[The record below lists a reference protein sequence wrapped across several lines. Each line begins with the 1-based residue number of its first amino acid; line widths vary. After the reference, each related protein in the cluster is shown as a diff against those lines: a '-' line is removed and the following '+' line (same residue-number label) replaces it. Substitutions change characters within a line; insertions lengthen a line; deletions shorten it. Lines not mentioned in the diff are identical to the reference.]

1 MYTRGRGSLSCN
13 SGELVPE
20 RDWLDETGELTERM
34 RAFPWGTAPLESSTT
49 RQEGGMR

>member
-1 MYTRGRGSLSCN
+1 MRTGTRTVPGNCGT
-13 SGELVPE
+13 LVPE

-34 RAFPWGTAPLESSTT
+34 RAFPWGTAPLEPSTT